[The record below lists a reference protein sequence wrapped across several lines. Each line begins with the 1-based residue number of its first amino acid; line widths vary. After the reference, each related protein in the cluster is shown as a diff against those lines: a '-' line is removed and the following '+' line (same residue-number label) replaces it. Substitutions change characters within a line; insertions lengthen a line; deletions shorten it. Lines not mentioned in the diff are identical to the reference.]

1 MSEYREESIR
11 RKLVQRGIV
20 EVRAVTN
27 TKKRTA
33 GQWLAVYFKRD
44 RWAEWGSYK
53 TEADARKQ
61 MNKML
66 RYWPMYVVER
76 SVYEAHYVG
85 QVFNQE

>member
-20 EVRAVTN
+20 EVRAVNN

-33 GQWLAVYFKRD
+33 GQWLAVYFKRG
-44 RWAEWGSYK
+44 RWAEWSSYK